1 MAELTHLSAAGMMTP
16 MTTIKLWLERA
27 LVLLLASLI
36 LTSSALP
43 AEEQTARVRAFTR
56 QIEFDYVS
64 WTLDALGVK
73 LEQAGLRTN
82 LYSSSELVSQTV
94 LDYLELVRRIQDGEN
109 RLTTIYSD
117 PDVQDPEAQSASL
130 RAELQDMYDLRV
142 SLGPLAE
149 TILQMQLSRTLNTLN
164 FTLGGQPVP
173 PILYHSTPLPMALII
188 SPRDA
193 IRQDENIS
201 LLPEMTVDQQIELE
215 KNVDQTLDVSSL
227 VVGIGGVGTY
237 PTMVMQTSDINWL
250 AEVVAHEWIHNYL
263 TLRPL
268 GLSYLSSPELRTMN
282 ETTAAIAGKEIGRAL
297 VAEFYPQLLP
307 PPPAEPRLEPAPG
320 SQPPAF
326 DFRAEMHTTRLE
338 VDRLLAEG
346 KIEDAENYMEV
357 RREFLWENGYRIRKL
372 NQAYFAFYGAYADQ
386 PGGAAGEDPV
396 GAAVR
401 ELRKNNPSLAAF
413 VNQMS
418 WMISYQQLQKALPE
432 QAVGVITGKMEPIF
446 CSMEMSF

>member
-1 MAELTHLSAAGMMTP
+1 MPAV
-16 MTTIKLWLERA
+16 KRFLERL
-27 LVLLLASLI
+27 LVLLLSALI
-36 LTSSALP
+36 LSSSALP
-43 AEEQTARVRAFTR
+43 ADEQTARVRAYTR

-64 WTLDALGVK
+64 WTLNALEIK

-82 LYSSSELVSQTV
+82 LYQPPGQASQTV
-94 LDYLELVRRIQDGEN
+94 LDYLDLVRRIQNAEN

-117 PDVQDPEAQSASL
+117 PAIADPDAHSASL
-130 RAELQDMYDLRV
+130 RAELQAQYARRAL
-142 SLGPLAE
+142 LGPLAE
-149 TILQMQLSRTLNTLN
+149 TILQMQLAQTLSAVNL
-164 FTLGGQPVP
+164 TLGGQPVP
-173 PILYHSTPLPMALII
+173 PILYHSTPLPMALIV

-201 LLPEMTVDQQIELE
+201 LLPELTVDQQTELE
-215 KNVDQTLDVSSL
+215 RQVDQGLNVASL

-268 GLSYLSSPELRTMN
+268 GINYMSSPELRTMN
-282 ETTAAIAGKEIGRAL
+282 ETTASIAGKEIGRAL
-297 VAEFYPQLLP
+297 VAEFYPELLP
-307 PPPAEPRLEPAPG
+307 PPPTEPQPNAAPNDQPAV
-320 SQPPAF
+320 F
-326 DFRAEMHTTRLE
+326 DFRAEMRTTRLE
-338 VDRLLAEG
+338 VDRLLADG
-346 KIEDAENYMEV
+346 KIEEAERYMEA
-357 RREFLWENGYRIRKL
+357 RREFFWENGYRIRKL

-401 ELRKNNPSLAAF
+401 DLRNNAPSLSAF

-418 WMISYQQLQKALPE
+418 WMFSYAQLQKALAGP
-432 QAVGVITGKMEPIF
+432 AVGAITGKMEPTP
-446 CSMEMSF
+446 